1 MTEDEWIY
9 LRSQFVNLKT
19 GRGQHSKYLPF
30 AFTEQGV
37 AMRSSVLNNEKAIE
51 NNIAIMRSFVSLR
64 KFALTYE
71 ELTKRVT
78 EIKQQFATPV
88 RLKARVLTFI
98 KH

>member
-1 MTEDEWIY
+1 MTHEEFES
-9 LRSQFVNLKT
+9 LSSQIMT
-19 GRGQHSKYLPF
+19 SSRGGLSYMPF

-37 AMRSSVLNNEKAIE
+37 TILSSVLNNEKANEI
-51 NNIAIMRSFVSLR
+51 NIAIMSSFVSLR

-78 EIKQQFATPV
+78 EIEQQFATPI
-88 RLKARVLTFI
+88 LPKARVLIFI